1 MYPRPPLAL
10 LCLLVI
16 ASLSA
21 SLAQEAG
28 PAASDSAVILRPGT
42 ALISNAP
49 KILTGKERLGEKWTD
64 EQRTDNCKV
73 PLDKR
78 GPKPRPDT
86 CPNGAAGLPSKSADL
101 SKVQKQ

>member
-1 MYPRPPLAL
+1 MYPRPLLAL
-10 LCLLVI
+10 LGLVVI

-28 PAASDSAVILRPGT
+28 SVTSDSAVVLRPGT
-42 ALISNAP
+42 ASISNAP

-86 CPNGAAGLPSKSADL
+86 CPNRSAKVPSKSADV